1 MTLSSS
7 NHTTEHPHRPNPST
21 SISSSW
27 PSHQKNNKL
36 HISLNEPRTLLH
48 LPDQQHVSGSTMIRS
63 CIKNMIYLLV
73 TVAYIGVTFY
83 SSGAIGL
90 QTSQTQFSQRPHGLI
105 FSGDEVA
112 IGIEVEVG
120 VDHSTQNQSE
130 RQILAASPILGFY
143 NQSNGPL
150 ADWMADVPDNTSL
163 IDMNIPGTHDS
174 ATWNYT
180 EETQSSMTNIT
191 GQLPPAIAYQCQ
203 DRSLF
208 QMLGDGIRFLD
219 LRIGFLPGSQELG
232 FFHASALQS
241 STATLPDVLLGFY
254 RWLDD
259 HPTETVLISMKVDN
273 ATFADPPSHA
283 QPSSPK
289 LQSMVHELLT
299 NELGSRY
306 WLQKNGTLGTLGEAR
321 GKLVFL
327 QRIQMD
333 TPMLGIAL
341 PPSQFNDNDP
351 AFALVY
357 NERTGATA
365 YIEDF
370 YNILPNPST
379 FEDKVAWK
387 LEITVENLIRAS
399 GPKHSDQLFISFAS
413 GGALRNTP
421 PVTPQM
427 LAVGA
432 NNTAG
437 VNSGLIE
444 YFSHY
449 RGKRFGV
456 VILDWYASSPDLV
469 KSIIDR
475 SY

>member
-1 MTLSSS
+1 
-7 NHTTEHPHRPNPST
+7 
-21 SISSSW
+21 
-27 PSHQKNNKL
+27 
-36 HISLNEPRTLLH
+36 
-48 LPDQQHVSGSTMIRS
+48 MIRS
-63 CIKNMIYLLV
+63 CMRNLIYVVV

-90 QTSQTQFSQRPHGLI
+90 QTSQTQSQRPHGLI

-112 IGIEVEVG
+112 IGVDVEVG
-120 VDHSTQNQSE
+120 VDYSTQNQSD
-130 RQILAASPILGFY
+130 RRVLAASPILGFY

-150 ADWMADVPDNTSL
+150 ADWMGDVPDNTSL

-180 EETQSSMTNIT
+180 EATQRSMTNIT

-241 STATLPDVLLGFY
+241 PTATLPDVLLGFY

-273 ATFADPPSHA
+273 ATFADPPSDG

-327 QRIQMD
+327 QRIQWD
-333 TPMLGIAL
+333 SPMLGIAL

-357 NERTGATA
+357 NERTGATV

-379 FEDKVAWK
+379 FEDKVSWK

-427 LAVGA
+427 LAVGS
-432 NNTAG
+432 NGTAG
-437 VNSGLIE
+437 VNSGLTE
-444 YFSHY
+444 YLSQN
-449 RGKRFGV
+449 RGKRFGI
-456 VILDWYASSPDLV
+456 VILDWYASSPELV

-475 SY
+475 TYQ